1 MANIAPARFP
11 GQGIARQ
18 KTRIGSPAAARIP
31 TLPAMFLVSEGHPTP
46 KGLSQ
51 RLEHSSFIN

>member
-1 MANIAPARFP
+1 MANIAPAQFP

-31 TLPAMFLVSEGHPTP
+31 TLPAMFFVSEEAIPAIAR
-46 KGLSQ
+46 Q
-51 RLEHSSFIN
+51 